1 MSSDEAFVEE
11 VLAGLRDCAIEAI
24 VVGSVAA
31 LLQGAPIT
39 TEDVDVLVRDTP
51 KNREKVG
58 RLCAA
63 LGAAKPAQASPLSS
77 TVTLVGLPVSVD
89 LLFDRIPPGLSFE
102 TLRSR
107 CARVPVGWRVAL
119 VASLP
124 DVIASKEATGR
135 PKDLAQL
142 PILRE
147 TLRVKRAEEDPGA

>member
-1 MSSDEAFVEE
+1 MSPDEIFLERLLGAVEE
-11 VLAGLRDCAIEAI
+11 AGLEAL
-24 VVGSVAA
+24 VVGSTAAA
-31 LLQGAPIT
+31 LQGVPVMT
-39 TEDVDVLVRDTP
+39 LDVDLLVRDTP

-58 RLCAA
+58 RLCAT
-63 LGAAKPAQASPLSS
+63 LGAAKPAQGSPLSS
-77 TVTLVGLPVSVD
+77 PVTLVGLPVPVH

-102 TLRSR
+102 TLGSR
-107 CARVPVGWRVAL
+107 CARVPVGRRVAL